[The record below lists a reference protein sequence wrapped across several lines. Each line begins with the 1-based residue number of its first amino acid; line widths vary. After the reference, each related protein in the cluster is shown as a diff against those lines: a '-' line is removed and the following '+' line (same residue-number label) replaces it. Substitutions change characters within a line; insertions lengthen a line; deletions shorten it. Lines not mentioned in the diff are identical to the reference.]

1 MMIEDK
7 KNGTNDGTVGHGP
20 TDRAEPIFSIKRLG
34 ELTLPE
40 RRRWSELRS
49 QNPLLYSPYFDI
61 AYCDHVSAIR
71 EDSYVV
77 IASRDDKPVA
87 FLPYQSVGKF
97 AAPLGAPMT
106 DYHGVIKST
115 DEPLDTASML
125 QAAGIGAFNF
135 NALIDVPAPDSA
147 IPLTVRSEHE
157 AAAIDLSKG
166 AEVWR
171 ADHDGS
177 YRRSLKSLRRRVRN
191 TEATY
196 GERRFVFN
204 SKDGKVFNQLMSWK
218 HAQFAT
224 TGKYDVLS
232 AGWTTALLER
242 LWNAPQNE
250 LHCEM
255 HALYFG
261 ERLAAVDF
269 GLTDG
274 LTFHSWM
281 VAYDHEFSNLSPGMQ
296 LLEGIIDEASALGY
310 SKIDLGAGTDGYKK
324 NYATESISVKSGFV
338 AVQGLAGKMLS
349 LYGKV
354 EVRGED
360 KLSDLPG
367 KLRRRYT
374 QIANCDPSFSG
385 RAKAMLSGI
394 LSAKK

>member
-1 MMIEDK
+1 MLNSDK
-7 KNGTNDGTVGHGP
+7 AGGKKDGTDGHGP
-20 TDRAEPIFSIKRLG
+20 AARSAPIFSIKRPE

-40 RRRWSELRS
+40 RRSWSKLRS

-61 AYCDHVSAIR
+61 AYCDHVSAVR
-71 EDSYVV
+71 EDCFVV
-77 IASRDDKPVA
+77 IASRGDSSTA

-106 DYHGVIKST
+106 DYHGVIKSA
-115 DEPLDTASML
+115 DEPLDAASLL
-125 QAAGIGAFNF
+125 QAAGLGAFTF
-135 NALIDVPAPDSA
+135 DSLIDAPTPDSA
-147 IPLTVRSEHE
+147 IPLTIRSELDS
-157 AAAIDLSKG
+157 AAIDLSKG
-166 AEVWR
+166 AQAWR
-171 ADHDGS
+171 AEHDGS
-177 YRRSLKSLRRRVRN
+177 YRRSLKSLRRRIRN
-191 TEATY
+191 TEASY
-196 GERRFVFN
+196 GERRFVFR
-204 SKDGKVFNQLMSWK
+204 SKDRKVFNQLMSWK
-218 HAQFAT
+218 HAQFER

-242 LWNAPQNE
+242 LWNAPQTE
-250 LHCEM
+250 LHCDM

-274 LTFHSWM
+274 PTFHSWM

-296 LLEGIIDEASALGY
+296 LLEGIIDEASALEY

-324 NYATESISVKSGFV
+324 NYATESIRVKSGFV
-338 AVQGLAGKMLS
+338 AVQGSAGKMLS
-349 LYGKV
+349 LYGKA
-354 EVRGED
+354 EVLGEE

-385 RAKAMLSGI
+385 RAKAMLDGI
-394 LSAKK
+394 LNAKK